1 MKKRETYVKFVNDL
15 EKIICK
21 STVNQKYTSIV
32 FLCIGTDRITGDSFG
47 PLVGYNLKNLYSN
60 NKIVKIVGD
69 LENTVQSN
77 NIEEKYNQIMNTY
90 KKPFIISVDSALSSQ
105 DNIGKIIVEEGGIE
119 LGSGLNKSNMV
130 IGDMSIKG
138 IVARNTNNSRC
149 NFAMLQNTHL
159 NLIVNMVEVVAIG
172 IYNTFEF

>member
-1 MKKRETYVKFVNDL
+1 MRKRETYIKFINDF
-15 EKIICK
+15 ERVICK
-21 STVNQKYTSIV
+21 SSLNQKYSSII

-47 PLVGYNLKNLYSN
+47 PLVGYNLKKFYAC
-60 NKIVKIVGD
+60 NKIIKIVGD

-77 NIEEKYNQIMNTY
+77 NIEDKYNQIMNTY
-90 KKPFIISVDSALSSQ
+90 KKPFIISIDSALSAQ
-105 DNIGKIIVEEGGIE
+105 ENIGKIIVEEGGIE
-119 LGSGLNKSNMV
+119 LGSGLRKNKMS

-159 NLIVNMVEVVAIG
+159 GLIISMVEIVANG
-172 IYNTFEF
+172 IYNTFTF